1 MPAQLRTAVSL
12 RCRKRFA
19 RLEPRSILASRW
31 FLPLVAL
38 ALSVQLPVWTSLAE
52 QNEPVDSR
60 KQLYSFLLN
69 ECRKHF
75 QHRRQEIEQLQ
86 SAEQIRQRQDR
97 LRKQFVAALGGFPD
111 KTPLRPQVTGTLT
124 GVGFRV
130 EKVIF
135 ESRPGHH
142 VTAALYVPE
151 GQGPFPGVLLPC
163 GHSAN
168 GKAAEAY
175 QRACMSLAKHGFVV
189 LCYDPIGQG
198 ERYQILDD
206 EGKPRIRSSTTEHTL
221 TGIAALLVGWN
232 TASFRIWDGMRALD
246 YLSSRPEVD
255 THRLGCTGNSG
266 GGTLTAYLM
275 ALDDR
280 ILAAAPSCYITSLER
295 LFETIG
301 PQDAEQNIPGQV
313 AFGLDH
319 ADYITLR
326 APKPTLVLTAT
337 YDYFDIR
344 GSWETFREAK
354 RLYGLLGF
362 PERVELAE
370 FPTKHGFHKGQRE
383 AMLRWMRRWLQGKDD
398 AATEPDFP
406 VFTDAQLQCTKTG
419 QVLADLKGVSVF
431 DICRQEADRC
441 RQLRADWLKQPAEAR
456 RKILA
461 NLLAWREV
469 TPAKTVSVRT
479 GGTRR
484 LLETEPGITVSVQL
498 VRSSQD
504 GPLTVCVVESE
515 AQLADLLKE
524 GSATG
529 HRLNGTVWAMVPRG
543 MTALLKAK
551 PGSMEMAGPDWREA
565 FLALHLNRPLLG
577 QRAWDVVSVTE
588 ALRQE
593 FPHRSV
599 QLVGLGRCGPIVLHA
614 AVLAPKVDS
623 LILADMLAS
632 WETIIRDRISI
643 GQLAN
648 VVPGAL
654 RHYDLPELMTLL
666 APRPLEIFHP
676 VSADGSELS
685 EEQIRAIFRPALEA
699 YHRAGAADRFHLRT
713 RGK

>member
-1 MPAQLRTAVSL
+1 MLTEPRAVVTL
-12 RCRKRFA
+12 PCRKRLA
-19 RLEPRSILASRW
+19 RLEPKSKFAFLWPLALVTLTLSGQ
-31 FLPLVAL
+31 LPL
-38 ALSVQLPVWTSLAE
+38 WTSLVG
-52 QNEPVDSR
+52 QNEPTDSR
-60 KQLYSFLLN
+60 KQLYDFLLN

-75 QHRRQEIEQLQ
+75 QRRRLEIEQLR
-86 SAEQIRQRQDR
+86 SAEQICQRQDR

-124 GVGFRV
+124 GAGFRV

-142 VTAALYVPE
+142 VTAALYVPG

-175 QRACMSLAKHGFVV
+175 QRACISLAKHGFVV

-206 EGKPRIRSSTTEHTL
+206 EGKPSIRSSTTEHTL
-221 TGIAALLVGWN
+221 VGIAALLVGWN
-232 TASFRIWDGMRALD
+232 TATFRIWDGIRALD

-255 THRLGCTGNSG
+255 AQRLGCTGNSG

-295 LFETIG
+295 LFESIG
-301 PQDAEQNIPGQV
+301 PQDAEQNILGQV

-383 AMLRWMRRWLQGKDD
+383 AMLRWMRRWLQSKDD

-441 RQLRADWLKQPAEAR
+441 RQLRVEWLKQPADAR

-461 NLLAWREV
+461 KLLAWREV
-469 TPAKTVSVRT
+469 APAKTVSVRA
-479 GGTRR
+479 GRTRR
-484 LLETEPGITVSVQL
+484 LMETEPGITVSVQL

-504 GPLTVCVVESE
+504 GPLTLCVVESE
-515 AQLADLLKE
+515 SQLADLLQE
-524 GSATG
+524 GSALRQ
-529 HRLNGTVWAMVPRG
+529 RLTGTVWAMVPRG
-543 MTALLKAK
+543 MTALPRAK
-551 PGSMEMAGPDWREA
+551 PGSMDMVGPDWREA

-577 QRAWDVVSVTE
+577 QRAWDVVSVLE
-588 ALRQE
+588 ALRLE

-623 LILADMLAS
+623 LILANMLAS
-632 WETIIRDRISI
+632 WETIIRERISV

-648 VVPGAL
+648 VVPSAL
-654 RHYDLPELMTLL
+654 RYYDLPELMTWL

-676 VSADGSELS
+676 VSADGSELA
-685 EEQIRAIFRPALEA
+685 EEQIRTIFRPVVEA
-699 YHRAGAADRFHLRT
+699 YHRAGAADRLHLDM